1 MKIKNIIFDFGDVF
15 INLDKPATFRE
26 MQKLGLVG
34 LTAEMDATNKAY
46 EKGEISTR
54 AFIQFYQNH
63 FPRLSETELVSAWNA
78 IILDFPSHRLE
89 FLKQLQ
95 QQAAH
100 RIFLWSNTN
109 ALHLERVQ
117 EVMGQQNYKAFLS
130 YFEKHYFSHELG
142 MRKPEPICFTSIL
155 EEQNLRPEETLFID
169 DTPDNTAVAS
179 RLGLQTW
186 NLQPGLDDVTRLF
199 DLHFFK

>member
-15 INLDKPATFRE
+15 INLDKPATLRE
-26 MQKLGLVG
+26 MQKLGISK
-34 LTAEMDATNKAY
+34 LTKEMDSVNKAY
-46 EKGEISTR
+46 EKGEVSTHD
-54 AFIQFYQNH
+54 FIHFYQNH
-63 FPRLSETELVSAWNA
+63 FPNLTENQLVETWNA
-78 IILDFPSHRLE
+78 IILDFPTHRLE

-142 MRKPEPICFTSIL
+142 MRKPELICFTSIL

-169 DTPDNTAVAS
+169 DTQENTAVAS
-179 RLGLQTW
+179 QLGLKTW
-186 NLQPGLDDVTRLF
+186 NLQPGLDDVARLF

>member
-26 MQKLGLVG
+26 MQKLGLTE
-34 LTAEMDATNKAY
+34 LTTEMDAANKAY

-54 AFIQFYQNH
+54 TFIRFYQNR
-63 FPRLSETELVSAWNA
+63 FPNLTEHQLISAWNA
-78 IILDFPSHRLE
+78 IILDFPAHRLE

-95 QQAAH
+95 QKANH

-117 EVMGQQNYKAFLS
+117 EVMGQADYQTFLGC
-130 YFEKHYFSHELG
+130 FEKHYFSHELG
-142 MRKPEPICFTSIL
+142 IRKPEPICFTNIL
-155 EEQNLRPEETLFID
+155 EEQNIHPKETLFID
-169 DTPDNTAVAS
+169 DTTENTEAAR
-179 RLGLQTW
+179 RLDLHVW
-186 NLQPGLDDVTRLF
+186 NIKPGHEDVSRLF
-199 DLHFFK
+199 DLEIFR